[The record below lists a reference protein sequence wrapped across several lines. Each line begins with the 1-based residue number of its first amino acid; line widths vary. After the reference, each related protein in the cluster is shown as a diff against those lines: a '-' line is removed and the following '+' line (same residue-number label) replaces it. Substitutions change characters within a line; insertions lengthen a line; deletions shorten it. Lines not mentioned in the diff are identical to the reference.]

1 MAPQVGLEPTTLR
14 LTGGAEPFS
23 ADYCGCIQVPQTTC
37 SCGSQNNM
45 RLLPITATFCQGSP
59 VKSPV
64 LKHAFSGHPRPPL
77 DAAPP
82 ARHRVRLRQFFA
94 KKACIWRLLYWVH
107 ATQGQAAPAAI
118 G

>member
-37 SCGSQNNM
+37 SCGFQNNM
-45 RLLPITATFCQGSP
+45 RLLPITPTFCQGSP

-64 LKHAFSGHPRPPL
+64 LKHDAGGQSISMLFACPLAPHRPG
-77 DAAPP
+77 
-82 ARHRVRLRQFFA
+82 RGKRVYHL
-94 KKACIWRLLYWVH
+94 
-107 ATQGQAAPAAI
+107 APAI
-118 G
+118 FR

>member
-37 SCGSQNNM
+37 SCGFQNNM

-64 LKHAFSGHPRPPL
+64 EGILFLGGGTPLRHTPPC
-77 DAAPP
+77 PSYM
-82 ARHRVRLRQFFA
+82 RLPQFFA
-94 KKACIWRLLYWVH
+94 KKGRFADAR
-107 ATQGQAAPAAI
+107 
-118 G
+118 